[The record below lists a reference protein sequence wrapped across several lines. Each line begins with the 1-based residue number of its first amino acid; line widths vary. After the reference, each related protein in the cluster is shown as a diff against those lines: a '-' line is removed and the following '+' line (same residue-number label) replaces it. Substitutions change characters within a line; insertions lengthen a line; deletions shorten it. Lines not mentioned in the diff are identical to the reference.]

1 MARWN
6 MAKLCSSIKDCAEA
20 PEDLAKGGL
29 PLEEVHE
36 GMDEL
41 KRRFPHEAVNGD
53 KSLT

>member
-1 MARWN
+1 MEYG
-6 MAKLCSSIKDCAEA
+6 EA
-20 PEDLAKGGL
+20 VQFYQRLRLKSPEDLAKGGL